1 MKKKNGFTLIEIL
14 SVIIIIGI
22 IMIIA
27 VPAVTKYIIKSN
39 KSVYAS
45 NASAYLESVRAKY
58 EMKEYGSLLKDD
70 EIMVVP
76 IGSVV
81 FEKGNNTSSPYG
93 DYDFNRSYV
102 VIVPERNSFIYY
114 ATVIDS
120 ENVGLVKVKESEINE
135 ESIEEGITA
144 KLPELDIY
152 KNPGTIFDLD
162 GRAYKRSDVRS
173 IEGEDVNTDYD
184 VYIFKDTG
192 VIGKIKVMQLFS
204 FGTSIGIVESLE
216 HYYNAWH
223 LDGIEVTSVEIPLK
237 TGYTFEGYYTKVG
250 GEGTKTINSN
260 GTIVTDIAEQLG
272 DYTAVFADFSVNPL
286 IFNGGNKSITFSY
299 NNQQITI
306 AGATNGT
313 GHYTYTEVEEKDS
326 SGNPTNYISLNGTTI
341 KVNGNTPAGTY
352 TYVVH
357 VKDDVSGAEEDATFI
372 LKINKAQ
379 SNITCTNRTYNG
391 SAQNMYVSYD
401 GCTPSTNSS
410 VTNATT
416 TSFTVLCKGDT
427 NHNDSTC
434 NAIMDPQKCNAPSNV
449 SISPNGEVTWTPSSN
464 CSSGQHQISINKS
477 SWTDASSGVNYKS
490 TITASKG
497 TRTVY
502 VNVEAPNEN
511 YFSDNDSIASGS
523 TTVYSVSLTAGT
535 GIQSVSGAGNYIAGS
550 TVTINATL
558 KSDYNWS
565 KWTGTPSTTTK
576 NYSATI
582 SSDWNA
588 TAKGESKSHTYG
600 MLCTCVGEKYC
611 QMAEVESDS
620 TSNLCNDADGW
631 CNRACIGWM
640 RTAGC
645 NPPSRG
651 YSRGCRVIK

>member
-1 MKKKNGFTLIEIL
+1 MKKRNGFTLIEIL

-22 IMIIA
+22 VMIIA
-27 VPAVTKYIIKSN
+27 IPAVTRYIIKSS

-45 NASAYLESVRAKY
+45 DVSAYLESVRAKY

-326 SGNPTNYISLNGTTI
+326 NGVTTNYMSLNGTTI
-341 KVNGNTPAGTY
+341 KVNGNTPVETY

-379 SNITCTNRTYNG
+379 SSITCTNRTYNG

-410 VTNATT
+410 VTNATE

-449 SISPNGEVTWTPSSN
+449 SISIDGVVTWTPSNN
-464 CSSGQHQISINKS
+464 CEGIQHQIKIDNS
-477 SWTDASSGVNYKS
+477 SWENASSGVNYKNK
-490 TITASKG
+490 IIASKG
-497 TRTVY
+497 KREVY
-502 VNVEAPNEN
+502 VIANGKDN
-511 YFSDNDSIASGS
+511 YLPSDRASGS
-523 TTVYSVSLTAGT
+523 TTVYNVRLSAGT
-535 GIQSVSGAGNYIAGS
+535 GISSVSGAGNYISGS
-550 TVTINATL
+550 TVTIDASL
-558 KSDYNWS
+558 KSEYNWS
-565 KWTGTPSTTTK
+565 KWTGTPATTTK

-582 SSDWNA
+582 SSDWDA
-588 TAKGESKSHTYG
+588 TAKGESKTHTYG
-600 MLCTCVGEKYC
+600 MLCTCVGEMYC

-620 TSNLCNDADGW
+620 TSNLCDDADGW
-631 CNRACIGWM
+631 CNRACVGWM